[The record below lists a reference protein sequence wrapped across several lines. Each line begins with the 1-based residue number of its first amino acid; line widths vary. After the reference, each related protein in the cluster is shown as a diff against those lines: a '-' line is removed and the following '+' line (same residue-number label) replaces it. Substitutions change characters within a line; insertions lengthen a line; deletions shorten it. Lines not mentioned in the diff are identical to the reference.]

1 MPINIKSHAVADTAV
16 LHLNDETGE
25 KLYDDGEPVTV
36 EVYGPGSKVYLKAQS
51 ENEDRLINRMATGK
65 SKQVDSPEAK
75 ARRQAEFLADT
86 TVKFNGL
93 GYEELQGREMH
104 VAIYGDSTIGFIAK
118 QVREFQ
124 ADWANFTKGSTKS

>member
-1 MPINIKSHAVADTAV
+1 MALNIKSRAVADTGV
-16 LHLNDETGE
+16 LHLSDETGE
-25 KLYDDGEPVTV
+25 KMYDGDQPVTV
-36 EVYGPGSKVYLKAQS
+36 EVYGPGSKVYQKAQS

-86 TVKFNGL
+86 TVSFNGMC
-93 GYEELQGREMH
+93 YDDLQGREMH
-104 VAIYGDSTIGFIAK
+104 VAIYGDSSIGFIAK

-124 ADWANFTKGSTKS
+124 ADWANFSKGSAKS

>member
-1 MPINIKSHAVADTAV
+1 MTINIKSRAVADTGI
-16 LHLNDETGE
+16 LHLADETGE
-25 KLYDDGEPVTV
+25 KMYDGDKPVTV
-36 EVYGPGSKVYLKAQS
+36 EVYGPGSKVFLKAQS

-86 TVKFNGL
+86 TVGFTGM
-93 GYEELQGREMH
+93 GYDELQGREMH
-104 VAIYGDSTIGFIAK
+104 VAIYGDSSIGFIGK

-124 ADWANFTKGSTKS
+124 ADWGNFSKGSVKS